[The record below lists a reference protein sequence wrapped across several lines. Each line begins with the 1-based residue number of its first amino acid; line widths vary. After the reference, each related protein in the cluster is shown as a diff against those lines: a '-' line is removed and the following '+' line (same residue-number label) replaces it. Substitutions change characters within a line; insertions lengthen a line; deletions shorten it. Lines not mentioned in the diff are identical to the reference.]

1 MILPGIAAAV
11 VAVAIWWTPE
21 SPRFAMVKHG
31 YVKGT
36 EVLAKVRKGDVTDE
50 AREVMDQITAEE
62 QAGQV
67 TYFECITKPCLR
79 KRVFI
84 ACWLQIGQ
92 QFTGFN
98 TILMYAATM
107 FTEMGFSDPFAPNM
121 AFQGFQVVSIVI
133 GLVLI
138 DSRYGGRRPQL
149 LAVTVV
155 IIPLLALVALS
166 VSLTWPSTLT
176 LVFVVMFGFFW
187 EIAWGPL
194 PWVYPSEIFSI
205 SERDRATSLAVFC
218 QYAANAVLLF
228 LVPTLK
234 STLGVAGMFWFH
246 ALFNVVN
253 LMFVTVFIKETKGV
267 LLEDVPALF
276 GNDVLATGEA
286 GKAVETV
293 ARDSKSPVESIAS
306 TQSEH
311 TQVEYAL

>member
-1 MILPGIAAAV
+1 V

-21 SPRFAMVKHG
+21 SPRFAMAKHG
-31 YVKGT
+31 YEKGF
-36 EVLAKVRKGDVTDE
+36 EVLAKVRKGDVADE
-50 AREVMDQITAEE
+50 AREVRDQIAAEE

-67 TYFECITKPCLR
+67 TYFDCITKPCLR

-133 GLVLI
+133 GLMLI

-149 LAVTVV
+149 LAVTTI
-155 IIPLLALVALS
+155 IIPLLVLVALS
-166 VSLTWPSTLT
+166 VSLAWPSTLT

-218 QYAANAVLLF
+218 QYAANAILLF

-234 STLGVAGMFWFH
+234 NTLGVAGMFWFH

-253 LMFVTVFIKETKGV
+253 LIFATVFIRETKGV

-276 GNDVLATGEA
+276 GDVAL
-286 GKAVETV
+286 GKGKGRNAVE
-293 ARDSKSPVESIAS
+293 AQAHDLKSPVESMAS
-306 TQSEH
+306 ECT
-311 TQVEYAL
+311 L